1 MKGRDIVMM
10 SLQNWG
16 ETLGSNSYN
25 LAIEFAKTNR
35 VLYINRAPDRISQ
48 LKSVFRRNKKS
59 DNREWIT
66 NPQQNIFVLHTKNV
80 LESINKLPTTAFRQM
95 NKLNGKRLSKEIKK
109 AIETLKF
116 NSIILF
122 IDNDFFR
129 GQHLKEFL
137 NPSLFIY
144 YIRDNLRIH
153 SYFKKYGQSCEESIA
168 LKADLIVA
176 NSPYL
181 AELLQPFNEHT
192 HDIGQGCD
200 FSLFHIDKTDKP
212 IDFPSNMK
220 PTIGYVGNI
229 VSYRLDLKMLE
240 LICNKRQDWD
250 WVFVGP
256 ADEAFQKSLLFKL
269 PNVHYLGS
277 KKENEL
283 WKYIQYMDVCINPQL
298 KNELT
303 EGNYPRKI
311 DEYLYMGKA
320 VVAAKTAFMDYFSEH
335 TLLYTDVSGF
345 ETQIE
350 IGLKKMNDEY
360 EVKKRK
366 TFASSHSWTS
376 CTEKIYDAINAL
388 QNGTTTR

>member
-1 MKGRDIVMM
+1 MNGRDIVMM

-16 ETLGSNSYN
+16 ESLGSNSYN
-25 LAIEFAKTNR
+25 LAIEFARINR

-48 LKSVFRRNKKS
+48 IKSVLKGEKK
-59 DNREWIT
+59 DANEHWIT
-66 NPQQNIFVLHTKNV
+66 NPQENIFVLHTKTV
-80 LESINKLPTTAFRQM
+80 LESINKLPSFVFDYM
-95 NKLNGKRLSKEIKK
+95 NRLNGKKLAAEIKH
-109 AIETLKF
+109 AIEKLDFKS
-116 NSIILF
+116 NILF

-129 GQHLKEFL
+129 GQYLKEFL
-137 NPSLFIY
+137 RPSLFIY

-153 SYFKKYGQSCEESIA
+153 PYFKKHGQSCEESIA
-168 LKADLIVA
+168 AKADLIVA

-200 FSLFHIDKTDKP
+200 FSLFHTDRIEKP
-212 IDFPSNMK
+212 DDFPANQK

-240 LICNKRQDWD
+240 LICTKRQDWN

-256 ADEAFQKSLLFKL
+256 TDDAFQRSLLSKL
-269 PNVHYLGS
+269 PHVHFLGT
-277 KKENEL
+277 KNENEL
-283 WKYIQYMDVCINPQL
+283 WKYIQHMDVCINPQL

-311 DEYLYMGKA
+311 DEYLYMGKP
-320 VVAAKTAFMDYFSEH
+320 VVAAKTAFMKYFSEYA
-335 TLLYTDVSGF
+335 LLYTDLTGF

-350 IGLKKMNDEY
+350 IGLKKTSDESDIQ
-360 EVKKRK
+360 KRK
-366 TFASSHSWTS
+366 AFASSHSWPS
-376 CTEKIYDAINAL
+376 CAEKIYDALNA
-388 QNGTTTR
+388 Q